1 MTLTIEQILLEAH
14 RLDVNVDITRT
25 RFPLQHE
32 ENWKVRFEVYD
43 QDTQLVV
50 RRDGQDILKTMQE
63 AWDLFI
69 QRLGGGMPEA
79 LKRLESTAPAVDDDV
94 PF

>member
-1 MTLTIEQILLEAH
+1 MALTIEQILLAAH

-32 ENWKVRFEVYD
+32 EYWKVRFEVYD

-50 RRDGQDILKTMQE
+50 RRDGQDILIVIRE

-79 LKRLESTAPAVDDDV
+79 LKLLESP
-94 PF
+94 PGEG